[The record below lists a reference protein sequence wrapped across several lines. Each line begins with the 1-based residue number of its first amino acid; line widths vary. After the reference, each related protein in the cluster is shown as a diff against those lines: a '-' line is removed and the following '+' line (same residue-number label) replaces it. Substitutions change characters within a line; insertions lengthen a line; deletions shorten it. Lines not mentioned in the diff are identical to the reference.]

1 MSVQR
6 TFRDVAKPSVK
17 ALSATLVGG
26 VLALDEATKFVF
38 SADAVGTISSLSG
51 HEYLVDGQAVYFI
64 NAHPSNNLVISI
76 GAFNHT
82 IPAGYGDILFFDEA
96 NTSFTRFDKSEA
108 KQIRDDIALN
118 ASNLATEISDRQA
131 DTALNYRL
139 DGSRALTGNM
149 DANNNMIQNVQDG
162 ASAGDAINKGQ
173 LDTEVATLQAA
184 ISANATA
191 LKWRDPIEV
200 ITEFTTGNIPVN
212 GDALVDSTF
221 GAGNSRLFEDDDA
234 PSQFTTASFPV
245 DVKVLF
251 LKSGEEPKLMVAR
264 DNLGTKR
271 WYDETE
277 VDAGLK
283 LDRQAEAGDTFIT
296 KNDLLDSSDAHEQT
310 AIYHVEEGT
319 PKTAIKIG
327 DLDWDQA
334 TGIDISTGYSKG
346 AGGETVVPGDS
357 VEGALQKLDGNI
369 DANDAAQSAALSA
382 AIAQEVID
390 RDAAIAAES
399 AILSAEIDSDILA
412 SQSAQDANLASTS
425 AGQGASLIGI
435 EDSAAIITATTVEG
449 ALAENRTQIDA
460 NEADITSLQS
470 DVSLNTTNIA
480 TNASDIA
487 QNAADLSQLESDL
500 ASNANGLGASKIG
513 IEDSNGDFTAT
524 TVEGALAELDAKVDG
539 LNLVVHRRGLHEAAS
554 TGATTLDLTTDFL
567 DTLSGGGVVQDLSS
581 ATYSNVWIVRDG
593 AVLLGET
600 GFTISGSTLTFTSA
614 GGGELLAGEVVEVR
628 VVDIS

>member
-17 ALSATLVGG
+17 SLSATIVGG

-51 HEYLVDGQAVYFI
+51 HEYLVDGQPIYFI
-64 NAHPSNNLVISI
+64 NAHPTNNLVISI

-82 IPAGYGDILFFDEA
+82 IPAGYGDILFFDEG
-96 NTSFTRFDKSEA
+96 NTSFTRFDKSELKA
-108 KQIRDDIALN
+108 VEDNVATN
-118 ASNLATEISDRQA
+118 AAGLATEISDRQA

-149 DANNNMIQNVQDG
+149 DADNNLIQNVGDG
-162 ASAGDAINKGQ
+162 VGSGDAVNKGQ
-173 LDTEVATLQAA
+173 LDTEVATLNAA

-200 ITEFTTGNIPVN
+200 ITEFTTGNIPSN
-212 GDALVDSTF
+212 GDALVDSNF
-221 GAGNSRLFEDDDA
+221 GAGNNRLFEDDDA
-234 PSQFTTASFPV
+234 GNQFTVANFPV
-245 DVKVLF
+245 DKKVLF
-251 LKSGEEPKLMVAR
+251 LKSGEEPKLMIAR
-264 DNLGTKR
+264 DNVGTKR

-277 VDAGLK
+277 VDQGLK

-296 KNDLLDSSDAHEQT
+296 RNDLLDSPDAHEQT
-310 AIYHVEEGT
+310 AIYHIEEGT

-334 TGIDISTGYSKG
+334 TGIDISTSYSKG
-346 AGGETVVPGDS
+346 AGSETVVPGDS
-357 VEGALQKLDGNI
+357 VEQALQKLDGNI
-369 DANDAAQSAALSA
+369 DANNAAQTAALSSAVSSLQSEIDSDVAA
-382 AIAQEVID
+382 AIAQERID
-390 RDAAIAAES
+390 TASDIAA
-399 AILSAEIDSDILA
+399 
-412 SQSAQDANLASTS
+412 SQAAQDADLASTA
-425 AGQGASLIGI
+425 AGEGASLIGI

-470 DVSLNTTNIA
+470 DVSLNITNIA

-487 QNAADLSQLESDL
+487 QNAADLAQLESDL

-513 IEDSNGDFTAT
+513 IEDVNGDFTAT

-539 LNLVVHRRGLHEAAS
+539 LNLVNHRRGLHEASA
-554 TGATTLDLTTDFL
+554 TGATSLDLTTDFL
-567 DTLSGGGVVQDLSS
+567 DTLGGGGVVQDLSS
-581 ATYSNVWIVRDG
+581 ATYLNVWIVRDG

-600 GFTISGSTLTFTSA
+600 GFTISGSTLTFTAA